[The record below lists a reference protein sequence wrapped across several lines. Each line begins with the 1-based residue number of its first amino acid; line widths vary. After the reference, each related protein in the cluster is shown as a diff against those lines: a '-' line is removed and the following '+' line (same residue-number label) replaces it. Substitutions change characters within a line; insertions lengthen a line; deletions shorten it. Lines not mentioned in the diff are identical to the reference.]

1 VARHPS
7 AQVLVAIVLGVA
19 VGALRPAWGAA
30 LRPVSD
36 TFINLVKMIVT
47 PVIFLTIVIGIAG
60 AGSLRRV
67 GRVGIKALVYFEVV
81 STASLVIGLAV
92 VNLTRPGAGLDPSRL
107 PHGDVSRYVDGA
119 QQGSLIDILT
129 HIVPSS
135 IVGAFATGDV
145 LQVVFVAIVF
155 GVALAAAGES
165 GRPVVALIQSL
176 ERVFFRLVALI
187 MLVAPVGAFG
197 AMAYTVA
204 TFGLDALR
212 PLLRVM
218 ADVYLTMAVFVFGV
232 LGVIARLAGFR
243 LLRYLAHIKDEIL
256 LVLGTSSSEAALPGI
271 MEKLVTF
278 GCARPV
284 VGLVIPAGYSFN
296 LDGTFDLSRDGRRLS
311 GPGIRGAHDA
321 WAAAGDPRGADADVQ
336 GCRGCDRVRV
346 HRACLD
352 AWQHARHSRRRAG
365 SPPRDR
371 PLHVRGAGDREPHW
385 EWRGDHRRGSE
396 RGRISPLV
404 VTSRRLGSRIRMM
417 PRRRTAGLLL
427 MLATLQLALAPAVY
441 ACVAHRS
448 PAGACHDAMSHGA
461 PSQLASPAASWSPE
475 HASHRAHHTEVCCA
489 AAGACRVELVP
500 ASVPSLVSLV
510 SRATPPGASSGG
522 PAARRAAPDSPP
534 PKV

>member
-1 VARHPS
+1 MAQSIRGDEPVTAAAAATGSAPRSLAARIARHPS

-47 PVIFLTIVIGIAG
+47 PVIFLTIVIGVAG

-67 GRVGIKALVYFEVV
+67 GRVGVKALVYFEVV
-81 STASLVIGLAV
+81 STASLAIGLLV

-107 PHGDVSRYVDGA
+107 PHGDVSQYVDGA
-119 QQGSLIDILT
+119 QQGSLTGILT

-155 GVALAAAGES
+155 GVSLAAVGES

-176 ERVFFRLVALI
+176 ERVFFRLVGLI

-218 ADVYLTMAVFVFGV
+218 GDVYMTMALFVFGV
-232 LGVIARLAGFR
+232 LGIIARLAGFR
-243 LLRYLAHIKDEIL
+243 LFAYLAHIKDEIL

-296 LDGTFDLSRDGRRLS
+296 LDGTSIYLAMAVGFLAQVFGVHMTLGQQLTTLAVLMLTSKG
-311 GPGIRGAHDA
+311 
-321 WAAAGDPRGADADVQ
+321 AAGVT
-336 GCRGCDRVRV
+336 
-346 HRACLD
+346 
-352 AWQHARHSRRRAG
+352 G
-365 SPPRDR
+365 SGFIV
-371 PLHVRGAGDREPHW
+371 LA
-385 EWRGDHRRGSE
+385 S
-396 RGRISPLV
+396 
-404 VTSRRLGSRIRMM
+404 TLGSTHVI
-417 PRRRTAGLLL
+417 PVTGLALLL
-427 MLATLQLALAPAVY
+427 GIDRFMSEARAIVNLIGNGVATIVVARSEGAFHPMARDFPAT
-441 ACVAHRS
+441 
-448 PAGACHDAMSHGA
+448 G
-461 PSQLASPAASWSPE
+461 Q
-475 HASHRAHHTEVCCA
+475 
-489 AAGACRVELVP
+489 
-500 ASVPSLVSLV
+500 
-510 SRATPPGASSGG
+510 
-522 PAARRAAPDSPP
+522 
-534 PKV
+534 

>member
-1 VARHPS
+1 VTVAAEAAARPSRGLAARIARHPS

-19 VGALRPAWGAA
+19 VGALRPTWGAA

-67 GRVGIKALVYFEVV
+67 GRVGVKALLYFEVV
-81 STASLVIGLAV
+81 STASLAIGLIV

-107 PHGDVSRYVDGA
+107 PHGDVSQYVGGA
-119 QQGSLIDILT
+119 QQGSLTGILT

-155 GVALAAAGES
+155 GVSLAAVGES

-218 ADVYLTMAVFVFGV
+218 GDVYMTMALFVFGV
-232 LGVIARLAGFR
+232 LGIIARLAGFR
-243 LLRYLAHIKDEIL
+243 LFAYLAHIKDEIL

-296 LDGTFDLSRDGRRLS
+296 LDGTSIYLAMAVGFLAQVFGVHMTLGQQLTTLAVLMLTSKG
-311 GPGIRGAHDA
+311 
-321 WAAAGDPRGADADVQ
+321 AAGVT
-336 GCRGCDRVRV
+336 
-346 HRACLD
+346 
-352 AWQHARHSRRRAG
+352 G
-365 SPPRDR
+365 SGFIV
-371 PLHVRGAGDREPHW
+371 LA
-385 EWRGDHRRGSE
+385 S
-396 RGRISPLV
+396 
-404 VTSRRLGSRIRMM
+404 TLGSTHVI
-417 PRRRTAGLLL
+417 PVTGLALLL
-427 MLATLQLALAPAVY
+427 GIDRFMSEARAIVNLIGNGVATIV
-441 ACVAHRS
+441 VARS
-448 PAGACHDAMSHGA
+448 EGAFH
-461 PSQLASPAASWSPE
+461 
-475 HASHRAHHTEVCCA
+475 
-489 AAGACRVELVP
+489 
-500 ASVPSLVSLV
+500 
-510 SRATPPGASSGG
+510 
-522 PAARRAAPDSPP
+522 PAARDFPATGQ
-534 PKV
+534 